1 MSPQVARHHVG
12 EVNFLGGT
20 DVRGLDLDAIVQ
32 INECEVSVYMGQ
44 SPPVGTG
51 LNRPAHVTLYGV
63 YPKLADGSRG
73 PTDDPKLVD
82 KFRRKLERRPG
93 CTLLEYEPAAGVWR
107 FAVDHFSR

>member
-1 MSPQVARHHVG
+1 MCMYVCVCMC
-12 EVNFLGGT
+12 VC
-20 DVRGLDLDAIVQ
+20 VQ
-32 INECEVSVYMGQ
+32 VSVYMGQ

-63 YPKLADGSRG
+63 YPKLPSGERG
-73 PTDDPKLVD
+73 PTDDVKLLD

-93 CTLLEYEPAAGVWR
+93 CTLLEYQPEQGVWR